1 MTITMEQVKELRAR
15 TGAGVVD
22 AKAALQENN
31 GDIEQAIVALR
42 KKGKASAAKKA
53 DRATREGYIA
63 TYIHSN
69 HKVGVLVSLLC
80 ETDFV
85 ARNEKFQELGRNI
98 ALHIAAADP
107 TVVRPEDVPAEAV
120 EAEKAIALEQAKA
133 GNKPANIQ
141 EKIVEGKLKTF
152 RDEQSLLTQKYVK
165 DPSKTIADLIHE
177 AVGELKE
184 NITVGEFKRIKI

>member
-1 MTITMEQVKELRAR
+1 MITMDQVKELRAR

-22 AKAALQENN
+22 AKQALQDSS
-31 GDIEQAIVALR
+31 GDIDQAIAVLR

-53 DRATREGYIA
+53 DRATREGAIG

-69 HKVGVLVSLLC
+69 NKIGVMVSLLC

-85 ARNEKFQELGRNI
+85 ARNEKFQELARNI

-107 TVVRPEDVPAEAV
+107 TVIRPEDVPDSAL
-120 EAEKAIALEQAKA
+120 EAEKVIALEQAKA

-165 DPSKTIADLIHE
+165 DASMTIGDLIHQ

-184 NITVGEFKRIKI
+184 NITVGDFKRIKI

>member
-1 MTITMEQVKELRAR
+1 MEQVKELRAR

-22 AKAALQENN
+22 AKAALQEAS
-31 GDIEQAIVALR
+31 GDIDQAIASLR

-53 DRATREGYIA
+53 DRATREGVIG

-69 HKVGVLVSLLC
+69 NKVGVMLSLLC

-85 ARNEKFQELGRNI
+85 ARNAKFQELARNI

-107 TVVRPEDVPAEAV
+107 TVVRPEDVPAAAL
-120 EAEKAIALEQAKA
+120 EAEKAIALEQAKV

-152 RDEQSLLTQKYVK
+152 REEQALLTQKYVK
-165 DPSKTIADLIHE
+165 DSSMTIADLIHE

>member
-1 MTITMEQVKELRAR
+1 MVTMEQIKELRTR

-22 AKAALQENN
+22 AKQALQEND
-31 GDIEQAIVALR
+31 GDIDQAIAFLR

-63 TYIHSN
+63 TYIHGNS
-69 HKVGVLVSLLC
+69 KIGVMVSLLC

-107 TVVRPEDVPAEAV
+107 TVINPSDVPADALA
-120 EAEKAIALEQAKA
+120 AEQAIALEQAKA
-133 GNKPANIQ
+133 GNKPQAIQ
-141 EKIVEGKLKTF
+141 DKIVAGKLKAF
-152 RDEQSLLTQKYVK
+152 SEEQALLTQDYVK
-165 DPSKTIADLIHE
+165 DPSKTIGDLIHE

>member
-1 MTITMEQVKELRAR
+1 MEQVKELRAR

-22 AKAALQENN
+22 AKAALQEAS
-31 GDIEQAIVALR
+31 GDMDQAIASLR

-53 DRATREGYIA
+53 DRATREGAIG

-69 HKVGVLVSLLC
+69 NKVGVMLSLLC

-85 ARNEKFQELGRNI
+85 ARNEKFQELARNI

-107 TVVRPEDVPAEAV
+107 TVVRPEDVPAAAL
-120 EAEKAIALEQAKA
+120 EAEKAIALEQAKV

-141 EKIVEGKLKTF
+141 EKIVAGKLKTF
-152 RDEQSLLTQKYVK
+152 REEQALLTQKYVK
-165 DPSKTIADLIHE
+165 DSSMTIADLIHE

>member
-1 MTITMEQVKELRAR
+1 MITMEQVKELRAR

-22 AKAALQENN
+22 AKQALEESA
-31 GDIEQAIVALR
+31 GDVEQAIVTLR

-53 DRATREGYIA
+53 DRATREGFVA

-69 HKVGVLVSLLC
+69 YKVGVMLSLLC

-107 TVVRPEDVPAEAV
+107 TVVSPEDVPVAAV

-133 GNKPANIQ
+133 GNKPEAIQ
-141 EKIVEGKLKTF
+141 EKIVTGKLKTF
-152 RDEQSLLTQKYVK
+152 REEQSLLTQKYVK
-165 DPSKTIADLIHE
+165 DPSITIADLIHD

>member
-1 MTITMEQVKELRAR
+1 MITMEQVKELRTR

-22 AKAALQENN
+22 AKQALQESS
-31 GDIEQAIVALR
+31 GDIEQAIAALR

-69 HKVGVLVSLLC
+69 SKIGVMVSLLC

-107 TVVRPEDVPAEAV
+107 TV
-120 EAEKAIALEQAKA
+120 I
-133 GNKPANIQ
+133 N
-141 EKIVEGKLKTF
+141 
-152 RDEQSLLTQKYVK
+152 
-165 DPSKTIADLIHE
+165 
-177 AVGELKE
+177 
-184 NITVGEFKRIKI
+184 

>member
-1 MTITMEQVKELRAR
+1 MEQVKELRAR

-22 AKAALQENN
+22 AKQALQDSS
-31 GDIEQAIVALR
+31 GDIDQAIAVLR
-42 KKGKASAAKKA
+42 KKGKASAARKA
-53 DRATREGYIA
+53 DRETREGAIS

-69 HKVGVLVSLLC
+69 NKVGVMLSLLC

-85 ARNEKFQELGRNI
+85 ARNEKFQELARNI

-107 TVVRPEDVPAEAV
+107 AVVRPEDVPAEAI

-141 EKIVEGKLKTF
+141 EKIVEGKLKSF
-152 RDEQSLLTQKYVK
+152 RDEQALLTQKYVK
-165 DPSKTIADLIHE
+165 DSSMTIADLIHV